1 MKGSPNVAAVTDLDG
16 NFTINAPKGA
26 TLQISYL
33 GYKNKE
39 VKVGAGH
46 LDVTLLQDAEL
57 LNEVVVVGYG
67 QMKRADLTGSVASVG
82 EKAIEKTVATSIDQ
96 VLQGRAAG
104 VQIQANTGTPGGSNT
119 IRIRGTNSLNA
130 TSQPIFV
137 IDGVIIDSA
146 GEDEGNSNPLSLIN
160 PSDIV
165 SMDILKDASATA
177 IYGSRASN
185 GVS

>member
-1 MKGSPNVAAVTDLDG
+1 MKHASIAMKSLALSLALSLAPMGAMAQGNSVKGTVVGDDGPVIGATIRVKGSPNVAAVTDLDG
-16 NFTINAPKGA
+16 NFSINAPKGA

-82 EKAIEKTVATSIDQ
+82 EKAIEKSIATSIDQ

-104 VQIQANTGTPGGSNT
+104 VQIQANTGTLVVAIP
-119 IRIRGTNSLNA
+119 
-130 TSQPIFV
+130 
-137 IDGVIIDSA
+137 SA
-146 GEDEGNSNPLSLIN
+146 SVVRTL
-160 PSDIV
+160 
-165 SMDILKDASATA
+165 
-177 IYGSRASN
+177 
-185 GVS
+185 